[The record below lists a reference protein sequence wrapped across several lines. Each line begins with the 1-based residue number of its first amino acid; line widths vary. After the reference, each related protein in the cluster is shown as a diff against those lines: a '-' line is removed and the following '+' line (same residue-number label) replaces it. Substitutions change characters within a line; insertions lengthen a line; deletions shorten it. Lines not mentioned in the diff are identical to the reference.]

1 MDRVGEGGGGGST
14 MRFKCGVPAEAEVA
28 PLETRPHQTLVK
40 SESKLLQFRNFV
52 RLTCKSNRPSKNFS
66 VPDDHIPSLASSTRP
81 PPTRTSCEQYSLNSV
96 VNMATPHA
104 PPMQFV
110 EGEGYVGDRIA
121 MPGSVNDSQQQPQN
135 DLDQD
140 EDYDDLFEPSDEEL
154 SETEIASGNPADY
167 TKAYN
172 RQRKLNDPSIPES
185 QKPKTNPQL
194 NTKANIDDQIKSLS
208 RHTAKLKLN
217 EVEGGVSKQHHGAE
231 KSDRA
236 TSEQVLDPRTRMI
249 LLQMLNRN
257 IVSEINGV
265 LSTGKEANVYH
276 AATIPQE
283 VEGEAAAKTLNRAI
297 KVYKT
302 SILVFKDRD
311 KYVTGEYRFR
321 QGYNK
326 SSNRAMVK
334 VWAEKEFRNLR
345 RLYAA
350 GIPCPEPVYLKAH
363 VLVMSF
369 LGNSKGYPAPRLRDV
384 ELEMTD
390 DEAAA
395 KWKSIY
401 IELLTYMRKMY
412 QVCRLVH
419 ADLSEYNLLF
429 FKDRLYVIDV
439 SQSVEHDHP
448 RSLEFLR
455 MDIKNVSDF
464 FKRKGVD
471 TISERSV
478 FGFVTASSGGVE
490 GEEMKETI
498 AKMYEVKAQAGEN
511 EDQQVEDEVFRQ
523 QYIPQT
529 LREVY
534 DIERDAEQLKQDG
547 GEELVYQDLLAA
559 QPKANGDDAHD
570 TANEQTEGSDLEDD
584 DDDPGK
590 DEFEKGPPRGKRF
603 EDKDAKKAHK
613 LAVKEEKRE
622 KRKDKLPKHL
632 KKKMISQTS
641 RGKK

>member
-1 MDRVGEGGGGGST
+1 M
-14 MRFKCGVPAEAEVA
+14 AA
-28 PLETRPHQTLVK
+28 PHQ
-40 SESKLLQFRNFV
+40 
-52 RLTCKSNRPSKNFS
+52 
-66 VPDDHIPSLASSTRP
+66 P
-81 PPTRTSCEQYSLNSV
+81 PRQY
-96 VNMATPHA
+96 
-104 PPMQFV
+104 V
-110 EGEGYVGDRIA
+110 ENEGYVGDRNA
-121 MPGSVNDSQQQPQN
+121 MPGSANDPTTN
-135 DLDQD
+135 EVEEED
-140 EDYDDLFEPSDEEL
+140 EDYDDLFESDL
-154 SETEIASGNPADY
+154 SETEISASNPSDY

-172 RQRKLNDPSIPES
+172 RQRKLNDNSIPAD

-194 NTKANIDDQIKSLS
+194 NTKAAIDDHIKSLA
-208 RHTAKLKLN
+208 RHTAKLN
-217 EVEGGVSKQHHGAE
+217 VNAIEGGATKLHGGAE

-249 LLQMLNRN
+249 LLQLLNRN

-276 AATIPQE
+276 AATIPE
-283 VEGEAAAKTLNRAI
+283 EGEKVLNRAI

-311 KYVTGEYRFR
+311 KYVTGEHRFR
-321 QGYNK
+321 SGYNK

-345 RLYAA
+345 RIHQA

-384 ELEMTD
+384 EF
-390 DEAAA
+390 DETRTPEEIAQ
-395 KWKSIY
+395 KWSTIY
-401 IELLTYMRKMY
+401 IELLSYMRMLY

-419 ADLSEYNLLF
+419 ADLSEYNLLYY
-429 FKDRLYVIDV
+429 KDTLYVIDV

-471 TISERSV
+471 TLSERSV
-478 FGFVTASSGGVE
+478 FGFIMAGSGSTEMSG
-490 GEEMKETI
+490 MKETLE
-498 AKMYEVKAQAGEN
+498 KMFEVEAQAGKQDTEV
-511 EDQQVEDEVFRQ
+511 DDEVFRQ

-534 DIERDAEQLKQDG
+534 DIERDAEVIKKGDG
-547 GEELVYQDLLAA
+547 DGLVYQDLLADKTV
-559 QPKANGDDAHD
+559 QNGTEDAESS
-570 TANEQTEGSDLEDD
+570 EQEDD
-584 DDDPGK
+584 DADSEDDSGSQVSESAF
-590 DEFEKGPPRGKRF
+590 DKGPPRGKKH
-603 EDKDAKKAHK
+603 EDKEAKKAHK

-622 KRKDKLPKHL
+622 KRKEKIPKHV
-632 KKKMISQTS
+632 KKKMISSSS